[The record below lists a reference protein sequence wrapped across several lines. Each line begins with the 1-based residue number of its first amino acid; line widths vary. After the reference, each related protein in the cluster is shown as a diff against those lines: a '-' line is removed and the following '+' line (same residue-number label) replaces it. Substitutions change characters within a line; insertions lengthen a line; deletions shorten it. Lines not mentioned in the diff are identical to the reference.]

1 MAFDADLIREIELD
15 YEEIR
20 QNNTLELEMRKK
32 AVFARIPR
40 LEEIDYEIKSLGLKL
55 YKAALSGGDVQA
67 QISRLR
73 QEQKALLAAKKAIL
87 VENGYSPDEL
97 SERFVCSLCR
107 DTGFVDGKSCAC
119 YRKKLTEKA
128 YEQSNLSALLT
139 HQSFETFDL
148 SLYSDEIDPAYG
160 MSPKA
165 YMKKIVELCREF
177 VKNFDEDNRN
187 LLFWGDPGLGKT
199 FLSTCIA
206 KELISTNHSVIYET
220 AYKTFSMLEELKFK
234 KSDNEE
240 KLKFKID
247 KLYSCDL
254 LILDDLGSEFATQ
267 YTTAALFDIIN
278 SRLIAGKKTVINT
291 NLSIS
296 ELKSKYGERVVSRLY
311 GHYRV
316 LNFIGSDI
324 RIDKSVN
331 N

>member
-1 MAFDADLIREIELD
+1 MAYDADLIREIEIE

-20 QNNTLELEMRKK
+20 QQNAMDLETRKR
-32 AVFARIPR
+32 AVFAKIPR

-55 YKAALSGGDVQA
+55 YKIALSGDDVKP
-67 QISRLR
+67 QIDELR
-73 QEQKALLAAKKAIL
+73 SQQKRLLATKKAIL
-87 VENGYSPDEL
+87 IENGYPEDEL
-97 SERFVCSLCR
+97 SERYSCPICR
-107 DTGFVDGKSCAC
+107 DTGSRDSKPCAC
-119 YRKKLTEKA
+119 YRKKLIEKA
-128 YEQSNLSALLT
+128 YEQSNLSSLLT
-139 HQSFETFDL
+139 QQSFDTFDL
-148 SLYSDEIDPAYG
+148 SLYSDEIDEDYG

-165 YMKKIVELCREF
+165 YMGRLLELCRNF
-177 VKNFDEDNRN
+177 VKNFDSESTN

-234 KSDNEE
+234 RSDNED
-240 KLKFKID
+240 KLKFKVD

-254 LILDDLGSEFATQ
+254 LILDDLGSEFSTQ
-267 YTTAALFDIIN
+267 YTTASLFDIIN
-278 SRLIAGKKTVINT
+278 SRLISGKKTVINT
-291 NLSIS
+291 NLSIT
-296 ELKSKYGERVVSRLY
+296 ELTKKYGERVVSRLY
-311 GHYRV
+311 GHYKV